1 MLVLFIVDN
10 INLSNEMEF
19 INMEKYKIYTEMLKS
34 ELIVAMGCTEP
45 IALSLAACKLKEVL
59 GDEPELMEAFICGNI
74 IKNAK
79 SVIVPNTNGL
89 FGIEASLASGLVA
102 NNSKLELEILSK
114 LNQNDVHN
122 IKRILNENKIKV
134 KLANNCK
141 TLYIQLIGYYKNNR
155 VEIIIEDFHNNITF
169 IKKNENIL
177 YAKEDLFEKKQQ
189 EYNLLTVGKIIDFAN
204 NCSLEELRPYLM
216 RQIKYNYAIALEGL
230 TGKYGASIGKIL
242 LEKANSTQERAKA
255 FTAAASDARM
265 AGCDMPV
272 VIISGSGNQGITT
285 SVPLVVYAKEYNI
298 PEEKLLRSLIVS
310 DLVALEEKKDI
321 GRLSAFCGAIS
332 AGAAALAGITYML
345 GGDEEKVSHTIV
357 NALAI
362 SSGIICDGA
371 KSSCAGKIVL
381 ALEAGI
387 IGYDMYLNNKEFKA
401 GEGIIKKGV
410 DNTIKNVGRLASFG
424 MKETDKEI
432 LKMMIEE

>member
-1 MLVLFIVDN
+1 
-10 INLSNEMEF
+10 
-19 INMEKYKIYTEMLKS
+19 
-34 ELIVAMGCTEP
+34 
-45 IALSLAACKLKEVL
+45 
-59 GDEPELMEAFICGNI
+59 
-74 IKNAK
+74 
-79 SVIVPNTNGL
+79 
-89 FGIEASLASGLVA
+89 
-102 NNSKLELEILSK
+102 
-114 LNQNDVHN
+114 
-122 IKRILNENKIKV
+122 
-134 KLANNCK
+134 
-141 TLYIQLIGYYKNNR
+141 
-155 VEIIIEDFHNNITF
+155 
-169 IKKNENIL
+169 
-177 YAKEDLFEKKQQ
+177 
-189 EYNLLTVGKIIDFAN
+189 
-204 NCSLEELRPYLM
+204 M